1 MPKIGINQAT
11 PTALLQ
17 ITGTGST
24 SATTSLL
31 VQNSA
36 GTDSLSIKDDG
47 YATFR
52 NNINAANGRFFIE
65 NNGNQLKIVNPYV
78 GNYFYIGPSN
88 VCGVDS
94 IFTTPNLYAGPL
106 VIGSGGA
113 YQGTAMSLGNFTSS
127 NVGMQYGLQIN
138 SNYANNGAGGPN
150 YGKQVRFYDNL
161 ISSVQCDMTFAYV
174 NPTINYTAGGN
185 GTIVG
190 YDFNPNVV
198 ATTTNTTLR
207 AFQSSLGGVYI
218 NTTSYNASAILQ
230 ADSTT
235 QGFLPPR
242 MTTTQINAIAS
253 PAVGLMAYNTTLDCP
268 VFYSAAGWRKISH
281 SAM

>member
-1 MPKIGINQAT
+1 
-11 PTALLQ
+11 
-17 ITGTGST
+17 
-24 SATTSLL
+24 
-31 VQNSA
+31 
-36 GTDSLSIKDDG
+36 
-47 YATFR
+47 
-52 NNINAANGRFFIE
+52 
-65 NNGNQLKIVNPYV
+65 
-78 GNYFYIGPSN
+78 
-88 VCGVDS
+88 
-94 IFTTPNLYAGPL
+94 
-106 VIGSGGA
+106 
-113 YQGTAMSLGNFTSS
+113 
-127 NVGMQYGLQIN
+127 
-138 SNYANNGAGGPN
+138 
-150 YGKQVRFYDNL
+150 
-161 ISSVQCDMTFAYV
+161 MTFAYV